1 MKMVWYHYEE
11 EDLIV
16 TAARENSP
24 GRANQ
29 KARTRMAI
37 VAACRALIQ
46 TGAIVTMSEVARLA
60 LVSEATAYRYF
71 PDIVTLMNEAHV
83 GLWPSLEEALQP
95 IAASADPIERIA
107 FASEFFLRRILVYQ
121 GSVRTM
127 IAATI
132 TRPDGSASRPGL
144 RFAWIDYALAPAEA
158 ALAATD
164 ADAFIQLKRNLG
176 VVVSPEA
183 LFTLTDLYGL
193 SHDAAVT
200 TCVRLATTLTAAALN
215 RKET

>member
-1 MKMVWYHYEE
+1 MV
-11 EDLIV
+11 
-16 TAARENSP
+16 TNARENSP

-83 GLWPSLEEALQP
+83 GLWPSPEEALQP

-107 FASEFFLRRILVYQ
+107 FASEFFLRRMLVYQ

-132 TRPDGSASRPGL
+132 TRPDGAASRPGL
-144 RFAWIDYALAPAEA
+144 RFAWIDYTLAPLEA
-158 ALAATD
+158 LLASVD
-164 ADAFIQLKRNLG
+164 ADTFARLKRDLA

-183 LFTLTDLYGL
+183 LFTLTDLCGL
-193 SHDAAVT
+193 SPDDAVT
-200 TCVRLATTLTAAALN
+200 QCVRLASTITAAALN
-215 RKET
+215 RTET

>member
-1 MKMVWYHYEE
+1 MV
-11 EDLIV
+11 
-16 TAARENSP
+16 TNARENSP

-83 GLWPSLEEALQP
+83 GLWPSPEEALQP

-107 FASEFFLRRILVYQ
+107 FASEFFLRRMLVYQ

-132 TRPDGSASRPGL
+132 TRPDGAASRP
-144 RFAWIDYALAPAEA
+144 
-158 ALAATD
+158 
-164 ADAFIQLKRNLG
+164 
-176 VVVSPEA
+176 
-183 LFTLTDLYGL
+183 
-193 SHDAAVT
+193 
-200 TCVRLATTLTAAALN
+200 
-215 RKET
+215 